1 MHRLQWAGFKSW
13 LVRNGHQINYVN
25 LTEVVDDIRKQ
36 FKEEKFNKLLSM
48 PDFLVLF
55 SLYNEYCKENN
66 GPLKV
71 FWNSYLEM
79 VELVMNFVRAT
90 REGNWDLHLESIKN
104 MLPWFFAYDHINYA
118 RYLPVYLAHMLL
130 LQDTHPEAHALLT
143 NGEFGVQRTTSHGF
157 SQLPVDQTIEQTLNR
172 STKTK
177 GGIVGF
183 SLRKGAVQRWMLTA
197 HSRAAFVDKCRSM
210 TKGIQEDQRSLHKE
224 IGSARMTRD
233 EEDVK
238 KVVEVL
244 SNWRNPFGPSE
255 ELTSLSSGYVAS
267 ESMKRDLLMAKEKGT
282 TALTSFVEERLVTTA
297 TGFFETLP
305 KLKLGSFRDA
315 CKKSSLTVGDKN
327 VVIRSDRNLF
337 ARLLVIGQSRHMDL
351 RELLIHELG
360 PLPWSLASCDGSLAK
375 TNKAALSKL
384 LEDGVECLP
393 SLPDQTTAVIMDAMA
408 VLQTLVRVPDKFSEL
423 AEMVMTIILAEAGEA
438 TRIDFVGDQYPP
450 ISIKNAERNKRG
462 RDGQLVINIT
472 SPQQF
477 CPRQWRKF
485 MANGS
490 NKTGLLNFLVREWS
504 ANPVYTQKIKDHTLF
519 VAHGGI
525 CTKLEVSLDT
535 ISASTVLD
543 LCSNQEEADTR
554 MFLHADHA
562 SRNGHQ
568 HIAIKSSDTDVEVLA
583 CYYQAFIPAEMTLI
597 SGTRNRSR
605 IVSIPHVCAK
615 LGPEI
620 CQVLPSLH
628 AMTGCDSVSAFSSKG
643 KKKALGIVQSNPG
656 LRRVVSNLGECVPAE
671 VQDLNML
678 EQFVCALYNGP
689 KCNDVNE
696 LRYRLFCKSKN
707 LQSHQLPPTKAA
719 LENHLKRA
727 NYQAFIWKHA
737 LEPNMDQ
744 APDGQGWQQKG
755 DQLEIY
761 WTDQAPAPDA
771 VMKLVCCG
779 CKGSCATRR
788 CSCVSNGLR
797 CTEACACQDSC
808 MNCAN
813 EEENEEDD
821 ESDDDDNDDDDDD
834 NVGDGDGDDES

>member
-1 MHRLQWAGFKSW
+1 M
-13 LVRNGHQINYVN
+13 
-25 LTEVVDDIRKQ
+25 
-36 FKEEKFNKLLSM
+36 
-48 PDFLVLF
+48 
-55 SLYNEYCKENN
+55 
-66 GPLKV
+66 
-71 FWNSYLEM
+71 
-79 VELVMNFVRAT
+79 
-90 REGNWDLHLESIKN
+90 
-104 MLPWFFAYDHINYA
+104 
-118 RYLPVYLAHMLL
+118 
-130 LQDTHPEAHALLT
+130 
-143 NGEFGVQRTTSHGF
+143 
-157 SQLPVDQTIEQTLNR
+157 DQTIEQRLNR

-197 HSRAAFVDKCRSM
+197 HSHAAFVHKCRSM
-210 TKGIQEDQRSLHKE
+210 TSRIQEDQLSLHKE
-224 IGSARMTRD
+224 IGSARMKKD
-233 EEDVK
+233 EKDVK

-244 SNWRNPFGPSE
+244 RNWRNPFGQSE

-267 ESMKRDLLMAKEKGT
+267 ESMKRDLLMTKEKGT
-282 TALTSFVEERLVTTA
+282 TALTSFVERLATSL
-297 TGFFETLP
+297 TGFFERLP

-315 CKKSSLTVGDKN
+315 CKKLSLTVGDKN

-337 ARLLVIGQSRHMDL
+337 ACLLVIVQSHHMDL
-351 RELLIHELG
+351 RELLIHDLG
-360 PLPWSLASCDGSLAK
+360 PLPWSLASFAGLLAK

-393 SLPDQTTAVIMDAMA
+393 SSPDQMTAIIIDAMV

-438 TRIDFVGDQYPP
+438 IRIDFVGDQYLP
-450 ISIKNAERNKRG
+450 ISITNPERNKQC
-462 RDGQLVINIT
+462 RDAQLAINIT

-477 CPRQWRKF
+477 CPHQWRKF

-519 VAHGGI
+519 VTHRGI

-554 MFLHADHA
+554 MLLHADHA
-562 SRNGHQ
+562 SPNGHQ

-583 CYYQAFIPAEMTLI
+583 CYYQAFIPTEMTLI

-605 IVSIPHVCAK
+605 IVSIPHICAK

-620 CQVLPSLH
+620 SQVLRSLY
-628 AMTGCDSVSAFSSKG
+628 AMTSCDSVSAFSSKG
-643 KKKALGIVQSNPG
+643 KRKALSIVHPNPG
-656 LRRVVSNLGECVPAE
+656 QRRIVSNLGECVHAE

-678 EQFVCALYNGP
+678 EQFVCAFYNGS

-719 LENHLKRA
+719 LKNHLKRT
-727 NYQAFIWKHA
+727 NYQAFIWEHA
-737 LEPNMDQ
+737 L
-744 APDGQGWQQKG
+744 
-755 DQLEIY
+755 
-761 WTDQAPAPDA
+761 TH
-771 VMKLVCCG
+771 
-779 CKGSCATRR
+779 
-788 CSCVSNGLR
+788 
-797 CTEACACQDSC
+797 
-808 MNCAN
+808 
-813 EEENEEDD
+813 
-821 ESDDDDNDDDDDD
+821 
-834 NVGDGDGDDES
+834 